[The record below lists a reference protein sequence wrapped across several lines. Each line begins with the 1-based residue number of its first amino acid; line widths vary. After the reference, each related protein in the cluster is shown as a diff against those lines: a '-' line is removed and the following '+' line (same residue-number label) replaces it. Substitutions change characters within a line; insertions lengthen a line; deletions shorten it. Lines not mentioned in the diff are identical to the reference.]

1 MKLGIALAGGGI
13 RGSAH
18 LGILTALE
26 EHGIVADM
34 YAGTSA
40 GAIVASFKALGA
52 TNEQCLEI
60 LDEMS
65 ENIVDIAWLDIL
77 KSMWGKF
84 RTLDGLLK
92 GETLRNFLYDKTYG
106 AVMNS
111 VKKPLAIVSCD
122 LRTGSQVVFTSEPM
136 IDYTRIASD
145 AIIMEKYEDLYL
157 FEMMYASSA
166 IPAIF
171 QPLVHENMTLVDGSV
186 TNNLPANT
194 LREMGATHIIAIDLV
209 NRHENREVQGIGEI
223 VDRTISIM
231 IEQNMEYSVKGI
243 ESCIQMN
250 PHIKGVGFLDF
261 KKLKQTYHEGYA
273 YGQYIA
279 PTIKL
284 LLED

>member
-18 LGILTALE
+18 LGILAALE

-52 TNEQCLEI
+52 TNEECLEI
-60 LDEMS
+60 LAEMN
-65 ENIVDIAWLDIL
+65 ENFIDVAWLDIL

-84 RTLDGLLK
+84 KTLDGFLK
-92 GETLRNFLYDKTYG
+92 GQTLRNFLYDKTNG
-106 AVMNS
+106 AIMES
-111 VKKPLAIVSCD
+111 VQKPLAIVSCD
-122 LRTGSQVVFTSEPM
+122 LQSGSQVVFTSEPM
-136 IDYTRIASD
+136 IDYKRIAID
-145 AIIMEKYEDLYL
+145 AIIMEKYEHLYL
-157 FEMMYASSA
+157 FEMMYASAA
-166 IPAIF
+166 IPVIY
-171 QPLVHENMTLVDGSV
+171 QPLVHNNMTLVDGSV

-209 NRHENREVQGIGEI
+209 NRHENREVRGVGDIFN
-223 VDRTISIM
+223 RTVSIM
-231 IEQNMEYSVKGI
+231 IEQNMDYSIEGI
-243 ESCIQMN
+243 ENCIQMN

-261 KKLKQTYHEGYA
+261 NKLKDTYYEGYA